1 VSAPICVA
9 RIGAAHGVRGAV
21 KLWTFTEDPL
31 AVKRYGPLMTKDG
44 TRQFEV
50 TQAREAKG
58 HLVATLKGIATR
70 DEAERLNGLELYV
83 ARDKLPATDQDE
95 YYHADLIG
103 LTAVTAAD
111 APLGRVIA
119 IHNFGAGDIIEIA
132 PASGATMLL
141 PFTNAVVPT
150 VDLANK
156 RVVIELPQEIE
167 GDHPADADLSVNEQN
182 PSSSRPPESGDPKRQ
197 DDVAG
202 LARAP
207 ASYNTDIYGY
217 VFRVAQNLSSG
228 AYSRDH
234 WLARDDRDSDEKY
247 LQSLAPARPQRPAI

>member
-1 VSAPICVA
+1 MPAQVCVA

-44 TRQFEV
+44 ARQFEV
-50 TQAREAKG
+50 THAREAKG

-70 DEAERLNGLELYV
+70 DEAERLNGIELYI
-83 ARDKLPATDQDE
+83 ARERLPATDDDE

-103 LTAVTAAD
+103 LAAVTSANE
-111 APLGRVIA
+111 PLGRVIA

-132 PASGATMLL
+132 PPQGATMLL

-150 VDLANK
+150 VDVEGG

-167 GDHPADADLSVNEQN
+167 GEEPTL
-182 PSSSRPPESGDPKRQ
+182 
-197 DDVAG
+197 
-202 LARAP
+202 
-207 ASYNTDIYGY
+207 T
-217 VFRVAQNLSSG
+217 
-228 AYSRDH
+228 
-234 WLARDDRDSDEKY
+234 
-247 LQSLAPARPQRPAI
+247 